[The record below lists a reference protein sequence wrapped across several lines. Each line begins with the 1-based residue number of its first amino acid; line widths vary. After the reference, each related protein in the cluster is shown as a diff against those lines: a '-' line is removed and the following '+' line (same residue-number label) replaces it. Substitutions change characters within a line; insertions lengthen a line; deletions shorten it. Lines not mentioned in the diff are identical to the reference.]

1 MDDGQGHLRFSGFRS
16 ALAEI
21 DEENGADFVA
31 WYDTKDEQAN
41 TIFGE
46 HLDKRLKD
54 CSAVFCYNDKL
65 AREYIDYLKE
75 KGVRVPEDV
84 SVIGLDNSEIAE
96 LGDVKITTFP
106 HPMEEL
112 GRTATENLLSLILD
126 PRFDATKEFVTQ
138 VKERDSVKSI
148 QV

>member
-54 CSAVFCYNDKL
+54 CSAVFCYNDAVSRMHFKQEDHL
-65 AREYIDYLKE
+65 WKE
-75 KGVRVPEDV
+75 
-84 SVIGLDNSEIAE
+84 NSFSAVNP
-96 LGDVKITTFP
+96 LPT
-106 HPMEEL
+106 
-112 GRTATENLLSLILD
+112 
-126 PRFDATKEFVTQ
+126 
-138 VKERDSVKSI
+138 
-148 QV
+148 